1 MSKACP
7 IPTSEQRRYGEIQ
20 AKIEQEMLRKVHA
33 ALRAATEQAQAE
45 LQASNL
51 GLPPPS
57 ERYFASVIHQRL
69 FCSLCEA
76 DPETFVGGNARIAT
90 VIITNMQNIARY
102 HWGAASSG
110 QTSQRPTTI

>member
-1 MSKACP
+1 MTEACP

-57 ERYFASVIHQRL
+57 EGYFASVIHQRL

-76 DPETFVGGNARIAT
+76 DPETFVGGNASIAT
-90 VIITNMQNIARY
+90 VIITNMQNIARH